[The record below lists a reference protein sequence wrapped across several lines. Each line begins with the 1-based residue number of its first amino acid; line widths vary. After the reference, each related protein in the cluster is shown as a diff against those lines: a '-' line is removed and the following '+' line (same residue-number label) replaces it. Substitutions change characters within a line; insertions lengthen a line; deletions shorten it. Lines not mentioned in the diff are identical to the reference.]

1 MDEISL
7 ALGRL
12 EGKLDAL
19 LAASTQTTED
29 HESRLRHLEK
39 SAVRTG
45 LIIGLATFFF
55 TVATPIAFSRI
66 VDNLPNAWPKV
77 QMEVE
82 ANVSSK

>member
-1 MDEISL
+1 MDDISL

-45 LIIGLATFFF
+45 LIIGVATFFF
-55 TVATPIAFSRI
+55 TVATPIAFSRM
-66 VDNLPNAWPKV
+66 VDAMPSSWPKV